1 MSCYSTYHISHS
13 EQPCKDSKS
22 VTVRK
27 GQPVR
32 TAGTGKP
39 GQYSHDRTART
50 VQSGQGF
57 LNRSRDRKDKTGGAE
72 NESKEWT
79 AVTGKPSKRVVVQD
93 FLDRSAGT

>member
-1 MSCYSTYHISHS
+1 M
-13 EQPCKDSKS
+13 
-22 VTVRK
+22 TVRK

-32 TAGTGKP
+32 TAGTVKP

-57 LNRSRDRKDKTGGAE
+57 LNRSRDRKDKTGGTE

-93 FLDRSAGT
+93 FLDKSAGT